1 MESVRYPIDV
11 LCVGHAAFDLTLAVD
26 HHPKADEKCSATG
39 FVTCGG
45 GPAANAAVTVSRL
58 GGRSAFA
65 GYLGDDHYGGLHH
78 AELEQEGVALDWVVR
93 GSDPTPV
100 SVVLA
105 KPDGLRTVVNHKSGT
120 PALAAGSIDFSA
132 CFPKAILFDG
142 HEPELSLELAA
153 SAAFHEVPIL
163 LDAGSVHDG
172 TLKLMPYADYLIASA
187 KFARE
192 LTGRRD
198 LERALELLVKQ
209 SACAAVTDG
218 ERGVIWEDAGGRGGL
233 PAFHVTALDSTG
245 AGDVFHGALA
255 LALVRGRSLTT
266 AMCYASAAAAL
277 CCMKMGAR
285 PGIPT
290 RRELHAFQKEHGISP
305 DSARRSPR

>member
-1 MESVRYPIDV
+1 MEFARYPIDV

-26 HHPKADEKCSATG
+26 HHPQADEKCSATG
-39 FVTCGG
+39 LVSCGG

-65 GYLGDDHYGGLHH
+65 GYLGDDHYGCLHQ
-78 AELEQEGVALDWVVR
+78 AELKREGVVLDWVAR
-93 GSDPTPV
+93 GSAPTPV
-100 SVVLA
+100 SLVLA
-105 KPDGLRTVVNHKSGT
+105 KPDGLRTVVNHKSRT
-120 PALAAGSIDFSA
+120 PALSAGSIDFSL

-142 HEPELSLELAA
+142 HEPELSLELAET
-153 SAAFHEVPIL
+153 AAFRNIPIL

-172 TLKLMPYADYLIASA
+172 TLRLLPYTDYLIASA

-198 LERALELLVKQ
+198 LERALEVLLKQ
-209 SACAAVTDG
+209 SSCVAVTDG
-218 ERGVIWEDAGGRGGL
+218 ERGVIWEDAGGRGAL
-233 PAFHVTALDSTG
+233 PAFHVTAVDSTG

-255 LALVRGRSLTT
+255 LALVRGRSFTS
-266 AMCYASAAAAL
+266 AMGYASAAAAL

-290 RRELHAFQKEHGISP
+290 HRELAAFQKEYGSSP
-305 DSARRSPR
+305 DPSKRSQR